1 MPNSRPL
8 TSNHLPLRSLIA
20 IKSAAAANVVV
31 LAAVI
36 SKEGTVESL
45 RVVSGNPLLNQAALD
60 AVKQWLYRPTLLN
73 GDPVE
78 VETTITVTFTLQ

>member
-1 MPNSRPL
+1 MNPIYPRL
-8 TSNHLPLRSLIA
+8 AQQARA
-20 IKSAAAANVVV
+20 QGVVV

-36 SKEGTVESL
+36 SKEGTVERL
-45 RVVSGNPLLNQAALD
+45 RVISGHPLLNQAALD
-60 AVKQWLYRPTLLN
+60 AVKQWRYRPTMLN